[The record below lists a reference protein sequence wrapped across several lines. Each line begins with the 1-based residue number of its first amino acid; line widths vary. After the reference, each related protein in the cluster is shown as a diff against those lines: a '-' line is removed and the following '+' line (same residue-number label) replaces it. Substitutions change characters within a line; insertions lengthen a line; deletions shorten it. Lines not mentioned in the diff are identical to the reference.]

1 MPCDTIMRFKAIKQ
15 FQAETF
21 FSKSNNIDT
30 KFLKDEI
37 TILLFMRKGTLKEFT
52 NEKMIPQKYDNKA
65 VISQAF

>member
-1 MPCDTIMRFKAIKQ
+1 MFKSVSRDDTTKLIMPCDTIMRFKAIKQ

-37 TILLFMRKGTLKEFT
+37 TDIVH
-52 NEKMIPQKYDNKA
+52 EKRGP
-65 VISQAF
+65 